1 MEYVTTIAKVI
12 GFLAIIAIGAFLRDK
27 TYKSVRNWNDLW
39 ERDKRAQREAERK
52 LRKQQRKALRD
63 FDRQKE
69 KVNKAHN
76 HKV

>member
-76 HKV
+76 HKA